1 MRALI
6 AGLCIKISIHHN
18 QKIKRKV
25 RGKNVIRTKTHIFI
39 QRLNLEMQ
47 SLREYAALLERW
59 NEDDNQDEVLQ
70 EAELDVIDRIGS
82 TLKEMR
88 ELQSHEWS
96 VMYKALQDSAEK
108 NAADGSGMPKE
119 GPNMPKDVACKEAE

>member
-1 MRALI
+1 M
-6 AGLCIKISIHHN
+6 
-18 QKIKRKV
+18 
-25 RGKNVIRTKTHIFI
+25 IRTKTEIFL

-47 SLREYAALLERW
+47 SLSKYADLLERW

-70 EAELDVIDRIGS
+70 EAALNVIDRIGS
-82 TLKEMR
+82 TIKEMR

-108 NAADGSGMPKE
+108 NAADGSGMPKD
-119 GPNMPKDVACKEAE
+119 GAGIPNDGACKEAE

>member
-1 MRALI
+1 M
-6 AGLCIKISIHHN
+6 
-18 QKIKRKV
+18 
-25 RGKNVIRTKTHIFI
+25 IRTKTQIFI
-39 QRLNLEMQ
+39 QRFKLELQ
-47 SLREYAALLERW
+47 NQHEYLALLERW

-82 TLKEMR
+82 TIKEMR

-108 NAADGSGMPKE
+108 PAADGSGMPSD
-119 GPNMPKDVACKEAE
+119 GACKEAE

>member
-1 MRALI
+1 M
-6 AGLCIKISIHHN
+6 
-18 QKIKRKV
+18 
-25 RGKNVIRTKTHIFI
+25 IRTKTHIFI

-47 SLREYAALLERW
+47 SLREYVALLERW

-82 TLKEMR
+82 TLNEMR

-96 VMYKALQDSAEK
+96 GMYKALQDSAEK
-108 NAADGSGMPKE
+108 PAADSSGIPSD
-119 GPNMPKDVACKEAE
+119 GPSKEAE

>member
-1 MRALI
+1 M
-6 AGLCIKISIHHN
+6 
-18 QKIKRKV
+18 
-25 RGKNVIRTKTHIFI
+25 IRTKTQIFI

-47 SLREYAALLERW
+47 SLREYTALLERW

-70 EAELDVIDRIGS
+70 EAELDVIDRIGA

-108 NAADGSGMPKE
+108 NAADSSGMPKE
-119 GPNMPKDVACKEAE
+119 GSSMPKDGACKEAE

>member
-1 MRALI
+1 M
-6 AGLCIKISIHHN
+6 
-18 QKIKRKV
+18 
-25 RGKNVIRTKTHIFI
+25 IRTKTHIFI

-59 NEDDNQDEVLQ
+59 NEDDNQDEVLL
-70 EAELDVIDRIGS
+70 EAELDVIDRIGA

-96 VMYKALQDSAEK
+96 VMYKVLQDSAEK
-108 NAADGSGMPKE
+108 NAADSSGMPKD
-119 GPNMPKDVACKEAE
+119 GACKEAE

>member
-1 MRALI
+1 M
-6 AGLCIKISIHHN
+6 
-18 QKIKRKV
+18 
-25 RGKNVIRTKTHIFI
+25 IRTKTQIFI

-70 EAELDVIDRIGS
+70 EAELDVIDRIGA

-96 VMYKALQDSAEK
+96 VMYKALQDSGER
-108 NAADGSGMPKE
+108 NAADSSS
-119 GPNMPKDVACKEAE
+119 MPKDGACKEAE

>member
-1 MRALI
+1 M
-6 AGLCIKISIHHN
+6 
-18 QKIKRKV
+18 
-25 RGKNVIRTKTHIFI
+25 IRTKTHIFI

-70 EAELDVIDRIGS
+70 EAELDVIDRIGA

-108 NAADGSGMPKE
+108 TAADSSGMPKE
-119 GPNMPKDVACKEAE
+119 GSSMPKDGACKEAE

>member
-1 MRALI
+1 M
-6 AGLCIKISIHHN
+6 
-18 QKIKRKV
+18 
-25 RGKNVIRTKTHIFI
+25 IRTKTHIFI

-47 SLREYAALLERW
+47 NLREYAALLERW
-59 NEDDNQDEVLQ
+59 NEDDNQDEVLL
-70 EAELDVIDRIGS
+70 EAELDVIDRIDA

-108 NAADGSGMPKE
+108 NAADSSGMPKD
-119 GPNMPKDVACKEAE
+119 GACKEAE

>member
-1 MRALI
+1 M
-6 AGLCIKISIHHN
+6 
-18 QKIKRKV
+18 
-25 RGKNVIRTKTHIFI
+25 IRTKTQIFI

-70 EAELDVIDRIGS
+70 EAELDVIDRIGAA
-82 TLKEMR
+82 LKEMR

-108 NAADGSGMPKE
+108 NAADSSGMPKE
-119 GPNMPKDVACKEAE
+119 GSSMPKDGACKEAE

>member
-1 MRALI
+1 M
-6 AGLCIKISIHHN
+6 
-18 QKIKRKV
+18 
-25 RGKNVIRTKTHIFI
+25 IRTKTQII
-39 QRLNLEMQ
+39 LQRFNLEMHN
-47 SLREYAALLERW
+47 LREYAGLLERW

-70 EAELDVIDRIGS
+70 EAELDVIDRIGA

-108 NAADGSGMPKE
+108 NAADSSGMPKE
-119 GPNMPKDVACKEAE
+119 GACKEAE

>member
-1 MRALI
+1 M
-6 AGLCIKISIHHN
+6 
-18 QKIKRKV
+18 
-25 RGKNVIRTKTHIFI
+25 IRTKTQIFI

-47 SLREYAALLERW
+47 SLREYTALLERW

-70 EAELDVIDRIGS
+70 EAELDVIDRIGA

-108 NAADGSGMPKE
+108 NAADSSGMPK
-119 GPNMPKDVACKEAE
+119 DVTCKEAE

>member
-1 MRALI
+1 M
-6 AGLCIKISIHHN
+6 
-18 QKIKRKV
+18 
-25 RGKNVIRTKTHIFI
+25 IRTKTHIFI

-47 SLREYAALLERW
+47 SLREYVALLERW

-82 TLKEMR
+82 TIKEMR

-96 VMYKALQDSAEK
+96 AMYKALQDSAEK
-108 NAADGSGMPKE
+108 TAADPKPE
-119 GPNMPKDVACKEAE
+119 PTPVPEPGYFDIGEEAE

>member
-1 MRALI
+1 M
-6 AGLCIKISIHHN
+6 
-18 QKIKRKV
+18 
-25 RGKNVIRTKTHIFI
+25 IRTKTQIFI

-70 EAELDVIDRIGS
+70 EAELDVVDRIGA
-82 TLKEMR
+82 TLQEMR

-96 VMYKALQDSAEK
+96 IMYKALQDSAEK
-108 NAADGSGMPKE
+108 TAADPKPE
-119 GPNMPKDVACKEAE
+119 PTPIPEPVYFDIGEEAEQNG

>member
-1 MRALI
+1 M
-6 AGLCIKISIHHN
+6 
-18 QKIKRKV
+18 
-25 RGKNVIRTKTHIFI
+25 IRTKTHIFI

-70 EAELDVIDRIGS
+70 EAELDVIDRIGA

-88 ELQSHEWS
+88 ELQSHEWAA
-96 VMYKALQDSAEK
+96 VYKALQDSAEK
-108 NAADGSGMPKE
+108 NAADSSGMPKE
-119 GPNMPKDVACKEAE
+119 GSSMPKDGACKEAE

>member
-1 MRALI
+1 M
-6 AGLCIKISIHHN
+6 
-18 QKIKRKV
+18 
-25 RGKNVIRTKTHIFI
+25 IRTKTQIFI

-47 SLREYAALLERW
+47 SLREYASLIERW

-70 EAELDVIDRIGS
+70 EAELDVINRIGA
-82 TLKEMR
+82 TLQEMC

-108 NAADGSGMPKE
+108 TAADPKPE
-119 GPNMPKDVACKEAE
+119 STPILEPVYFDIGEEAEQNG

>member
-1 MRALI
+1 M
-6 AGLCIKISIHHN
+6 
-18 QKIKRKV
+18 
-25 RGKNVIRTKTHIFI
+25 IRTKTDIFL

-47 SLREYAALLERW
+47 SLSKYADLLERW

-108 NAADGSGMPKE
+108 NAADSSS
-119 GPNMPKDVACKEAE
+119 MPKDGACKEAE

>member
-1 MRALI
+1 M
-6 AGLCIKISIHHN
+6 
-18 QKIKRKV
+18 
-25 RGKNVIRTKTHIFI
+25 IRTKTQIFI

-82 TLKEMR
+82 TLK
-88 ELQSHEWS
+88 
-96 VMYKALQDSAEK
+96 
-108 NAADGSGMPKE
+108 
-119 GPNMPKDVACKEAE
+119 

>member
-1 MRALI
+1 M
-6 AGLCIKISIHHN
+6 
-18 QKIKRKV
+18 
-25 RGKNVIRTKTHIFI
+25 IRTKTQIFI

-82 TLKEMR
+82 TLKEMS

-96 VMYKALQDSAEK
+96 VMYKALQDTAEK
-108 NAADGSGMPKE
+108 TSADPKPEPTPGFESGYFDIGE
-119 GPNMPKDVACKEAE
+119 EVE

>member
-1 MRALI
+1 M
-6 AGLCIKISIHHN
+6 
-18 QKIKRKV
+18 
-25 RGKNVIRTKTHIFI
+25 IRTKTHIFI

-47 SLREYAALLERW
+47 SLCEYAALLERW

-82 TLKEMR
+82 TLNEMR

-108 NAADGSGMPKE
+108 PAADSSGMPSD
-119 GPNMPKDVACKEAE
+119 GAGMPSDGVCKEAE